1 MKVYNP
7 LFLMTLSAILHSCG
21 SDSNESENNYSLQIE
36 ENKKEFKLGESLQAQ
51 VNGEKDSVVY
61 FLGEQRL
68 AKTLGEEPLN
78 HTFNDEKLGKW
89 QLTAR
94 IYHNN
99 ETSEKQQEITLFNNA
114 APATYTYEIINKY
127 PHQADA
133 YTQGLEFYNNKL
145 YESTGHYGSS
155 SLRLVDLE
163 TGEVQRKIDIPSQ
176 YFAEGITILNDKIY
190 QLTWKEGVGFI
201 YDVDTFEKAGEFKY
215 EKSKEGWG
223 LANDGSMLY
232 KSDGTEKIWFLDPT
246 SPSLPETDFIQTV
259 TNRTIATQ
267 LNELEWVEGKIYAN
281 TYQKDGVAIINPEN
295 GAIEG
300 VINFSGLRDQLGNT
314 PDLDPVNDVLNG
326 IAYDPVSKKL
336 YVTGK
341 DWDTLFEVKIIKN

>member
-7 LFLMTLSAILHSCG
+7 LFLMALGVILHSCG
-21 SDSNESENNYSLQIE
+21 SDSNESENNYSLKIE

-51 VNGEKDSVVY
+51 VNGEKDSVIY

-68 AKTLGEEPLN
+68 AKTVGGESLS

-89 QLTAR
+89 QLNAR
-94 IYHNN
+94 IYNN
-99 ETSEKQQEITLFNNA
+99 GEVVEKQQEITLFNDA
-114 APATYTYEIINKY
+114 APVTYTYEIINKY

-133 YTQGLEFYNNKL
+133 YTQGLEFFENKL

-155 SLRLVDLE
+155 SLRLVDLT

-176 YFAEGITILNDKIY
+176 YFAEGITILNNKIY

-201 YDVDTFEKAGEFKY
+201 YDVETFEKSGEFKY

-246 SPSLPETDFIQTV
+246 SPSLPETDYIQTV

-281 TYQKDGVAIINPEN
+281 TYQKDGVAIINPQN

-314 PDLDPVNDVLNG
+314 ADLDPVNDVLNG
-326 IAYDPVSKKL
+326 IAYDPGSKKL

-341 DWDTLFEVKIIKN
+341 DWDTLFEVKIIEN

>member
-7 LFLMTLSAILHSCG
+7 LFLMALGVILHSCG
-21 SDSNESENNYSLQIE
+21 SDSNESENNYSLKVE

-51 VNGEKDSVVY
+51 VNGEKDSVIY

-68 AKTLGEEPLN
+68 AKTVGGESLN
-78 HTFNDEKLGKW
+78 HTFDGEKLGKW
-89 QLTAR
+89 QLNAR
-94 IYHNN
+94 IYNN
-99 ETSEKQQEITLFNNA
+99 GEVVEKQQEITLFNDA
-114 APATYTYEIINKY
+114 APVTYTYEIINKY

-133 YTQGLEFYNNKL
+133 YTQGLEFFENKL

-155 SLRLVDLE
+155 SLRLVDLT
-163 TGEVQRKIDIPSQ
+163 TGEVQRKIDIPTQ
-176 YFAEGITILNDKIY
+176 YFAEGITILNNKIY

-201 YDVDTFEKAGEFKY
+201 YDVETFEKTGEFNY

-223 LANDGSMLY
+223 LANDGSILY
-232 KSDGTEKIWFLDPT
+232 KSDGTEKIWFLDPA
-246 SPSLPETDFIQTV
+246 SPSLPETDYIQTV

-267 LNELEWVEGKIYAN
+267 LNELEWVDGKIYAN
-281 TYQKDGVAIINPEN
+281 TYQKDGVAIINPKN

-314 PDLDPVNDVLNG
+314 ADLDPVNDVLNG
-326 IAYDPVSKKL
+326 IAYDPESKKL

-341 DWDTLFEVKIIKN
+341 DWDTLFEVKIIEN